1 MLCLV
6 QLCRCVSRT
15 LQMGSAALAAWAAV
29 IKGLQQLVESPAMGP
44 STPAIDP
51 RLFEHMNKALAQ
63 PQLPHATWKKLVL
76 ELKVGATDCLLP
88 G

>member
-1 MLCLV
+1 
-6 QLCRCVSRT
+6 
-15 LQMGSAALAAWAAV
+15 MGSAVVTAWAAV
-29 IKGLQQLVESPAMGP
+29 IKGLQQLVQSPAMGP

-76 ELKVGATDCLLP
+76 ELKVGTSTVCLL
-88 G
+88 